1 MKQLVFDIAPTPQP
15 TLQNFVIGL
24 NDEVVA
30 TLHAVLEGAI
40 HERFV
45 YLWGGAGCG
54 KSHLLQGLA
63 AAAQTHHL
71 RASVAPP
78 GQMCGEDEAARCDVI
93 LVDNVLAL
101 DDANQARLF
110 NIMNHLRD
118 GSGLL
123 IASGPYAPMHL
134 KIRQDVAS
142 RLAQGLVFQV
152 KCLSDEDK
160 TQALIAHAQARGF
173 TLPRD
178 VVAHLLK
185 QWKRDLPSLMA
196 VLEALDRY
204 SLEVKRPI
212 TVPLAREV
220 LALLPKSTP

>member
-1 MKQLVFDIAPTPQP
+1 MKQLVFDIAPPPQP

-24 NDEVVA
+24 NGEVMA
-30 TLHAVLEGAI
+30 TLRALLEGVS

-45 YLWGGAGCG
+45 YLWGGVGCG
-54 KSHLLQGLA
+54 KSHLLQGFA
-63 AAAQTHHL
+63 AAASAHHL
-71 RASVAPP
+71 RACLVRDA
-78 GQMCGEDEAARCDVI
+78 QMCSEDEAALCDVL
-93 LVDNVLAL
+93 LVDDVLAL
-101 DDANQARLF
+101 DAPNQNRLF
-110 NIMNHLRD
+110 NIMNRLRD

-123 IASGPYAPMHL
+123 LVSGPYAPMHL
-134 KIRQDVAS
+134 NIRQDVAS

-160 TQALIAHAQARGF
+160 AQALMTHAQGRGF
-173 TLPRD
+173 TLARD
-178 VVAHLLK
+178 VVAYLLK

-204 SLEVKRPI
+204 SLEVKRPV

-220 LALLPKSTP
+220 LALLPKSI